1 MSATNPTLGGVSQA
15 TPLPDVLTTEQLK
28 ALVPGGDEMDDTA
41 IELLKRMGND
51 ILDKILSDAASVAK
65 RRKEE
70 AISLSSLEYALE
82 REWGISIR
90 DESSPFFC
98 GERTQP
104 KSEQQ
109 QQQQQDAKEGA
120 AAAASTGDASTP
132 SGELPRSPEGARSED
147 QVDDAAGD
155 ESPLSVASVG
165 EFVSDASTEPEL
177 GESSHDAQ
185 EELGR
190 AFEEQER
197 RLERLL
203 RDRVHLERACLAFLS
218 SDMPQQE
225 REDLLQA
232 RTELADLLRTVVQVH
247 ARIRDGMAAAA
258 RAPALAA
265 ASDANG
271 SAKVPGLSAGG
282 VWVDKSNYTAFRK
295 QHKSTGVLLAVGSSS
310 YAKCSIPEYCCDVEL
325 LLSRFN
331 STGLGIPF
339 VRVDVDAAKGKA
351 LVERLKIAHIP
362 AIAYQDTS
370 SRLHVLSDT
379 LDVNG
384 TVITEFVNSVRS
396 TAAVFRRYPQW
407 IRVILAMAGSELD
420 EYEDEVEDLREAMH
434 RSRLTRKPLS
444 SQLALVRNS
453 ALSKRIRASSN
464 CPPDQ
469 GGPALVV

>member
-1 MSATNPTLGGVSQA
+1 MSEPT
-15 TPLPDVLTTEQLK
+15 PP
-28 ALVPGGDEMDDTA
+28 
-41 IELLKRMGND
+41 
-51 ILDKILSDAASVAK
+51 
-65 RRKEE
+65 RRP
-70 AISLSSLEYALE
+70 
-82 REWGISIR
+82 
-90 DESSPFFC
+90 SSPK
-98 GERTQP
+98 P
-104 KSEQQ
+104 
-109 QQQQQDAKEGA
+109 
-120 AAAASTGDASTP
+120 
-132 SGELPRSPEGARSED
+132 PEGARSDD

-155 ESPLSVASVG
+155 ESPLSVVSVG

-203 RDRVHLERACLAFLS
+203 RDRVQLERACLAFLS
-218 SDMPQQE
+218 SDMPQHE

-258 RAPALAA
+258 RTPTLAE

-310 YAKCSIPEYCCDVEL
+310 YAKCSSPEYCCDVEL

-339 VRVDVDAAKGKA
+339 VRVDVDTAKGKA

-362 AIAYQDTS
+362 AIAYQETS

-379 LDVNG
+379 QDVNG
-384 TVITEFVNSVRS
+384 TVITEFVNSIRVPLSHEVDTRNDLKRFLS
-396 TAAVFRRYPQW
+396 DVALFRPEYPQW
-407 IRVILAMAGSELD
+407 IRVILAMAGSELN
-420 EYEDEVEDLREAMH
+420 EYEDEVEDLREAMY

-469 GGPALVV
+469 GGPALVVYSLFHCEYLSPARHRANGTEASLGEVPVRRIASTGLRIAAADRRALPG